1 MIFVFTPEQF
11 ELLVAA
17 ALAKAPSIALALL
30 GALLLLLAGY
40 FVSRWAAGFVR
51 KAGERLPVNDRTL
64 FTFLEK
70 VVKVAVFAIAGVAAL
85 AQIGVPITS
94 FVALLGAIG
103 LGVGL
108 ALKDTLSDLAA
119 GLVLLVIRP
128 FGVGDGVEIDSTEGT
143 VKEIGLFAVRLLSW
157 DGVMVTVP
165 NSRVWANRMKN
176 LVVHGTRRVD
186 IPVGVAYG
194 VDLKEATEVLV
205 QAVAS
210 DSRVK
215 AEPAPV
221 VVVQNF
227 GDNAVTLVVRFWVD
241 SGDLLQAR
249 SDLTLAVKVALDASG
264 IPIPFPQR
272 EIRLVAS

>member
-1 MIFVFTPEQF
+1 VFTPEQF
-11 ELLVAA
+11 ELLMEA
-17 ALAKAPSIALALL
+17 ALQKAPSVALGLV
-30 GALLLLLAGY
+30 GALLILLVGI
-40 FVSRWAAGFVR
+40 FVSRWAARLVQR
-51 KAGERLPVNDRTL
+51 AGERLPVNDRTL

-70 VVKVAVFAIAGVAAL
+70 VARVTVLAIAGVAAL

-94 FVALLGAIG
+94 FVALMGAIG

-119 GLVLLVIRP
+119 GLVLLVLRP

-143 VKEIGLFAVRLLSW
+143 VKEIGLFAVRLLAW

-194 VDLKEATEVLV
+194 VDLKHATQVLV
-205 QAVAS
+205 QAVSA
-210 DSRVK
+210 DERVK
-215 AEPAPV
+215 ADPAPV
-221 VVVQNF
+221 VLVQSF
-227 GDNAVTLVVRFWVD
+227 GDNAVTLVVRFWVNSD
-241 SGDLLQAR
+241 DLLQVR
-249 SDLTLAVKVALDASG
+249 SDMTLAVKVALEEG
-264 IPIPFPQR
+264 EIPIPFPQR

>member
-1 MIFVFTPEQF
+1 MFTPEQF